1 MRSHRVGIPAGGGT
15 YETMG
20 DSTACG
26 ACRKVTLRRRRFEG
40 DLDVDQ
46 VRNRGVQLFLLSLT
60 RGKKPMGRSGPK
72 KDNRHYS
79 YNESLDESPK
89 LIEQEDVEIEEAVPA
104 EENVSEEKGEDDQSL
119 NPTSFED

>member
-1 MRSHRVGIPAGGGT
+1 
-15 YETMG
+15 
-20 DSTACG
+20 
-26 ACRKVTLRRRRFEG
+26 
-40 DLDVDQ
+40 
-46 VRNRGVQLFLLSLT
+46 
-60 RGKKPMGRSGPK
+60 MGRSGPK